1 MAQTIR
7 NKKSQIAFAS
17 ICISTVSLTLLLA
30 GCASESSQ
38 TTNTSSHSS
47 TSSATPKQKS
57 VATTTPTPTSLVGE
71 PTGYTCDSILTLQ
84 ELFDFN
90 QNYYFDSS
98 NKTGLGSTLSASSG
112 SLKGFTC
119 VYSSQSDGAPIE
131 LSLAKIQS
139 PGIEQVKNEQ
149 SRAGKSTSVYGQEPS
164 VFAYFVSSGDLG
176 TINVLIG
183 NYWLSAAS
191 SSFGAPEDAIKILSP
206 VIAKLS

>member
-1 MAQTIR
+1 MVQTIR
-7 NKKSQIAFAS
+7 NKKSQIVFSS

-38 TTNTSSHSS
+38 SSSTSSHSS

-71 PTGYTCDSILTLQ
+71 PTGYTCDTLLTLQ

-98 NKTGLGSTLSASSG
+98 NKTGLGSTLSSSAS
-112 SLKGFTC
+112 SLKGITC

-131 LSLAKIQS
+131 ITLAKIQT
-139 PGIEQVKNEQ
+139 PGIDQVKADLSQ
-149 SRAGKSTSVYGQEPS
+149 SGKSTSVYGQEPS
-164 VFAYFVSSGDLG
+164 VVAYFVSSGDLG

-183 NYWLSAAS
+183 NFWLSAAS